1 MEQETAWN
9 DCKFQ
14 TLRLLMQEELLV
26 SVDVGGT
33 ISRRGS
39 FEEKD
44 EGVKHWTC
52 GVEVPVAHPGRKSQ

>member
-9 DCKFQ
+9 DRKFQ

-44 EGVKHWTC
+44 KGVKHWTC
-52 GVEVPVAHPGRKSQ
+52 